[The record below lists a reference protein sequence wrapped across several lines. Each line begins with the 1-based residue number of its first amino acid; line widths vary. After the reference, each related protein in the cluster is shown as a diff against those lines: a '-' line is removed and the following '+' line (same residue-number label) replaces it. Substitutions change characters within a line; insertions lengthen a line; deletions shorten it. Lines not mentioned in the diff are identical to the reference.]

1 VLHEYE
7 IACRQE
13 TICNFHFAVFNL
25 QFPAPMRITMSIAR
39 KTALLVVTLA
49 LPAFGQQGWS
59 QVDAIKQAGKAATL
73 NALYYDGE
81 QIWIVGADGLALK
94 SEDNG
99 HTWQPVQS
107 KIDAGLNDV
116 FVLGDRMWMV
126 GDAGTV
132 LFSKDRGRTFVKNL
146 YRARRSRKGDS
157 PVDLYSVQFVD
168 KDRGYVV
175 GDDGLILTSG
185 DGGVTWRE
193 QQTGTDA
200 QLFHLSFQGNRG
212 WVVGSGGTILHTD
225 DGGKTWHIQR
235 SDTREDLNRVNMV
248 TDDLGFI
255 SGNKGTLL
263 RTENGGATWQK
274 VSLRTGES
282 LFGISFIDKK
292 TGWVVGYSGIIVRTY
307 DGGRKWVEQV
317 NPTSADLFAVSFNK
331 NRGFAIGRDGLLL
344 RYYEKR

>member
-1 VLHEYE
+1 
-7 IACRQE
+7 
-13 TICNFHFAVFNL
+13 
-25 QFPAPMRITMSIAR
+25 MRRISSFVQNMT
-39 KTALLVVTLA
+39 LVGLSFA

-59 QVDAIKQAGKAATL
+59 QVDAIKQSGKAATL

-146 YRARRSRKGDS
+146 YTARRSRKGDS

-168 KDRGYVV
+168 KDRGYIV

-193 QQTGTDA
+193 QQTGTD
-200 QLFHLSFQGNRG
+200 
-212 WVVGSGGTILHTD
+212 
-225 DGGKTWHIQR
+225 
-235 SDTREDLNRVNMV
+235 
-248 TDDLGFI
+248 
-255 SGNKGTLL
+255 
-263 RTENGGATWQK
+263 
-274 VSLRTGES
+274 
-282 LFGISFIDKK
+282 
-292 TGWVVGYSGIIVRTY
+292 
-307 DGGRKWVEQV
+307 
-317 NPTSADLFAVSFNK
+317 SAH
-331 NRGFAIGRDGLLL
+331 RQ
-344 RYYEKR
+344 Y